1 MTTVAVCGAGVLGL
15 LIGSFLT
22 VVVDRVP
29 RGASIVAPRSA
40 CGACGTTLG
49 APDLVPVLSWV
60 VLRGRCRHC
69 GASIG
74 VEPVVLELATAALF
88 AVMAA
93 RFGFTWQTLAY
104 CVLCAGLLA
113 LSIIDLR
120 TMRLPR
126 EITYATALI
135 GVPLLVVAAL
145 VARQPHRI
153 GTMCIGAAIAGVF
166 MWLVYV
172 LSRGGLGDGD
182 VRLAPLLGAHL
193 GWLGLGYVPIGLFCG
208 FLLGSI
214 VGVAAMVVG
223 RAGRR
228 SALPFGP
235 FLAAGTVLAVF
246 VGAPLIDLLWSS

>member
-88 AVMAA
+88 AAK
-93 RFGFTWQTLAY
+93 FDY
-104 CVLCAGLLA
+104 
-113 LSIIDLR
+113 
-120 TMRLPR
+120 
-126 EITYATALI
+126 
-135 GVPLLVVAAL
+135 
-145 VARQPHRI
+145 
-153 GTMCIGAAIAGVF
+153 
-166 MWLVYV
+166 
-172 LSRGGLGDGD
+172 
-182 VRLAPLLGAHL
+182 
-193 GWLGLGYVPIGLFCG
+193 
-208 FLLGSI
+208 
-214 VGVAAMVVG
+214 
-223 RAGRR
+223 
-228 SALPFGP
+228 
-235 FLAAGTVLAVF
+235 
-246 VGAPLIDLLWSS
+246 

>member
-93 RFGFTWQTLAY
+93 RFGFTWQSLAY

-182 VRLAPLLGAHL
+182 VRLAPLLGAYL